1 MSISYGIKTFF
12 YGSIKLHVHHLNLVN
27 VSNIEY
33 SFYNRDQKC
42 LVLVYMRS
50 IGLLWAPVMRMC
62 VCLFHPSVRLKPL
75 KRHHL

>member
-1 MSISYGIKTFF
+1 MSLQIKSLPISIYNATTRKPKKGDMKNKMSISYGIKTFF

-42 LVLVYMRS
+42 
-50 IGLLWAPVMRMC
+50 
-62 VCLFHPSVRLKPL
+62 
-75 KRHHL
+75 